1 MSSSAPTCWIVVNGY
16 LQQEKFSDLALFVQE
31 SAERKGISATIVRNF
46 DLLSIIETGEAK
58 LATDQP
64 LPDFVLFLDKD
75 IHLARQLELLGLPV
89 YNRSE
94 AIDVCDSKAKTH
106 QALANHGI
114 PMPKTI
120 FPPFTYEGIERQNFD
135 AFSRIGQL
143 LGYPLVVK
151 EAYGSFGQQVY
162 LIQNEN
168 ELIELVKKLK
178 HKPFILQEF
187 IEKSRGRDIRINV
200 VGDKVI
206 AAMKRTS
213 EHDFRANMT
222 NGGQSS
228 PYTPTEAEAELAIT
242 AARILG
248 VDFAGVDLLFGED
261 GPLLCEVNSNSHLL
275 NIYHCTGINI
285 ADAMFD
291 YMIKRTFDQ

>member
-1 MSSSAPTCWIVVNGY
+1 M
-16 LQQEKFSDLALFVQE
+16 
-31 SAERKGISATIVRNF
+31 
-46 DLLSIIETGEAK
+46 LLVEW
-58 LATDQP
+58 
-64 LPDFVLFLDKD
+64 DK
-75 IHLARQLELLGLPV
+75 
-89 YNRSE
+89 
-94 AIDVCDSKAKTH
+94 
-106 QALANHGI
+106 
-114 PMPKTI
+114 
-120 FPPFTYEGIERQNFD
+120 
-135 AFSRIGQL
+135 L

-162 LIQNEN
+162 LIQTEN
-168 ELIELVKKLK
+168 ELIELVKTLK

-222 NGGQSS
+222 NGGQGS
-228 PYTPTEAEAELAIT
+228 PYTPTEAEAELAIA

-275 NIYHCTGINI
+275 NIYDCTGINI

-291 YMIKRTFDQ
+291 YMIKRTFKQ

>member
-1 MSSSAPTCWIVVNGY
+1 M
-16 LQQEKFSDLALFVQE
+16 
-31 SAERKGISATIVRNF
+31 
-46 DLLSIIETGEAK
+46 
-58 LATDQP
+58 
-64 LPDFVLFLDKD
+64 PDFVLFLDKD

-120 FPPFTYEGIERQNFD
+120 FPPFTYEGIQRQNFD
-135 AFSRIGQL
+135 AFSRIGQA

-162 LIQNEN
+162 LIQTEN

-222 NGGQSS
+222 NGGQGS
-228 PYTPTEAEAELAIT
+228 PYTPTEAEAELAI
-242 AARILG
+242 R
-248 VDFAGVDLLFGED
+248 
-261 GPLLCEVNSNSHLL
+261 CCSYSR
-275 NIYHCTGINI
+275 C
-285 ADAMFD
+285 
-291 YMIKRTFDQ
+291 